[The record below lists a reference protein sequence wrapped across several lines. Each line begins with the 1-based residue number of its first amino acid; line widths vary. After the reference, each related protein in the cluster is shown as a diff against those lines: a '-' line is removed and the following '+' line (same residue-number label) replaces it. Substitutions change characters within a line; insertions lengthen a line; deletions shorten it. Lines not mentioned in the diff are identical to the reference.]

1 MCMTNKPNHLQR
13 NINSLYSFVSVVVVF
28 IYVTAFRKFTVHFPH
43 KI

>member
-13 NINSLYSFVSVVVVF
+13 DINSLYSLVSVVVF